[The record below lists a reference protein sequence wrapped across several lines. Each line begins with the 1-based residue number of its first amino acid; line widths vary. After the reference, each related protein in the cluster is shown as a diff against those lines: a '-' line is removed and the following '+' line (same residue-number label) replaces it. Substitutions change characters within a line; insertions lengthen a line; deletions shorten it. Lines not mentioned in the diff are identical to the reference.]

1 MNFGKKS
8 ILVLALASILF
19 VAPAT
24 FVSAEDAAAPAYTK
38 KDMNEQLVMA
48 LLWMQSS
55 AEYREL
61 CYQAFNMA
69 ALVVDKAVAAA
80 KAGDKPLAVVSDLDE
95 ALIDNSAYDVG
106 LIGRDAAYSGKTWT
120 EWEIAAQALA
130 IPGAVD
136 FVKYAASKKV
146 EVFYVTN
153 RDQAGFEGTLKNL
166 AALGFPFADA
176 KHLLV
181 STGSSNKQPRYD
193 QIAKDYSIVAYIG
206 DNENDTPIG
215 SYHKGLKDRNAL
227 ADQNKDKFG
236 VQFIV
241 IPNPSY
247 GDWEPVI
254 ADNYYGL
261 SPAAMSAA
269 RKAAMR
275 SWVPGQP

>member
-1 MNFGKKS
+1 MNFSKK
-8 ILVLALASILF
+8 ILLVLVLASLLF

-24 FVSAEDAAAPAYTK
+24 FAAAEEGAKPAYTK
-38 KDMNEQLVMA
+38 VDLNEQLVMA
-48 LLWMQSS
+48 LLWMQTS

-69 ALVVDKAVAAA
+69 GMVVDKAVASA
-80 KAGDKPLAVVSDLDE
+80 KGDKPLAVVADLDE
-95 ALIDNSAYDVG
+95 ALIDNSAFDVG

-120 EWEIAAQALA
+120 EWEQAAQAIA

-146 EVFYVTN
+146 ETFYVTN

-193 QIAKDYSIVAYIG
+193 QIAKDYSIIAYIG
-206 DNENDTPIG
+206 DNANDTPMG
-215 SYHKGLKDRNAL
+215 TYHKMMKDRNAL
-227 ADQNKDKFG
+227 VDQNKDKFG
-236 VQFIV
+236 TQYIV

-247 GDWEPVI
+247 GDWESAIV
-254 ADNYYGL
+254 DKYFSL
-261 SPAAMSAA
+261 SPADMSAA
-269 RKAAMR
+269 RKSMMKG
-275 SWVPGQP
+275 WVPTQP